1 MLALVGWLPET
12 CPGYPKTNLVSLGR
26 MKIVVPKKQSH
37 KAKAPRAMAPRT
49 MAPRPKMR
57 DVAELAGVSLQTVSN
72 FVNDRH
78 DQMNEQTLAKVSK
91 AMEKLNYRPNVAA
104 ASLRSQRTKT
114 IAYLILDQNS
124 AFLEDPLTSQ
134 HLAGVAEVADERGY
148 GILVQSG
155 RPNQI
160 DEESLAPLLEGR
172 FDGAII
178 QLSGKPKLRKK
189 SAEMA
194 LSSGLPSVILDEVGL
209 SPGQLGVRADQEQG
223 AFEITQ
229 HLINLG
235 HVRIG
240 FIATAAPWAV
250 IEQRYK
256 GFQKAMRQA
265 GIEVVPEHVLLEA
278 VYMAIDGE
286 QLALRLLQMKK
297 PPTAFMC
304 TSDLLAAGVMRAVR
318 SLNLEIPRDI
328 AVTGFDNF
336 AFSQYLQ
343 PSLSTVKIP
352 VYEMGRMA
360 ANMLIDVIEGIE
372 LTKNLAVFSTEII
385 IRESS

>member
-1 MLALVGWLPET
+1 MDSKKPSGET
-12 CPGYPKTNLVSLGR
+12 KKLKAVS
-26 MKIVVPKKQSH
+26 
-37 KAKAPRAMAPRT
+37 T
-49 MAPRPKMR
+49 RPKMR
-57 DVAELAGVSLQTVSN
+57 DVADLAGVSLQTVSN
-72 FVNDRH
+72 YVNGRH
-78 DQMNEQTLAKVSK
+78 DQMNEQTLSKVSK
-91 AMEKLNYRPNVAA
+91 ALKKLNYRTNVAA

-134 HLAGVAEVADERGY
+134 HLAGCANVADQRGY

-178 QLSGKPKLRKK
+178 QLSGKQKLRKK
-189 SAEMA
+189 SAEVA
-194 LSSGLPSVILDEVGL
+194 LASGLPSVILDEVGL
-209 SPGQLGVRADQEQG
+209 SPKQLGIRADQEQG

-229 HLINLG
+229 HLIDLG

-240 FIATAAPWAV
+240 FIAPAAPWAV
-250 IEQRYK
+250 TEQRFK
-256 GFQKAMRQA
+256 GFEKALRRA
-265 GIEVVPEHVLLEA
+265 GIEVVPELVLLEA

-286 QLALRLLQMKK
+286 QLAHRLLQMKN

-318 SLNLEIPRDI
+318 SFNLEIPEDI
-328 AVTGFDNF
+328 AVTGFDNY
-336 AFSQYLQ
+336 AFSQFLQ
-343 PSLSTVKIP
+343 PPLTTVNIP

-360 ANMLIDVIEGIE
+360 ASMLIDKIEGIDPV
-372 LTKNLAVFSTEII
+372 KNLGVFPTEII

>member
-1 MLALVGWLPET
+1 M
-12 CPGYPKTNLVSLGR
+12 
-26 MKIVVPKKQSH
+26 Q
-37 KAKAPRAMAPRT
+37 
-49 MAPRPKMR
+49 

-134 HLAGVAEVADERGY
+134 HLAGVAEVADRRGY
-148 GILVQSG
+148 AILVQSG

-250 IEQRYK
+250 IEQTDLSCSLEPT
-256 GFQKAMRQA
+256 GEMPLHFGLQKEMGQHTGEVRVVVHVHPTYCIAAMHA
-265 GIEVVPEHVLLEA
+265 GIDFATVSDSFPELNRNTKRKTILFCLFRLEF
-278 VYMAIDGE
+278 VGFR
-286 QLALRLLQMKK
+286 LR
-297 PPTAFMC
+297 
-304 TSDLLAAGVMRAVR
+304 
-318 SLNLEIPRDI
+318 
-328 AVTGFDNF
+328 
-336 AFSQYLQ
+336 
-343 PSLSTVKIP
+343 
-352 VYEMGRMA
+352 
-360 ANMLIDVIEGIE
+360 
-372 LTKNLAVFSTEII
+372 
-385 IRESS
+385 

>member
-1 MLALVGWLPET
+1 MV
-12 CPGYPKTNLVSLGR
+12 VS
-26 MKIVVPKKQSH
+26 KKQSSKT
-37 KAKAPRAMAPRT
+37 KALRT
-49 MAPRPKMR
+49 VANRPKMR

-72 FVNDRH
+72 YVNGRH
-78 DQMNEQTLAKVSK
+78 DQMKEQTLSKVSK
-91 AMEKLNYRPNVAA
+91 AMKKLNYRTNVAA

-134 HLAGVAEVADERGY
+134 HLAGAAEVADERGY

-194 LSSGLPSVILDEVGL
+194 LCSGLPSVILDEVGL

-223 AFEITQ
+223 AFGITQ
-229 HLINLG
+229 HLIDLG

-256 GFQKAMRQA
+256 GFQRAMRHA

-278 VYMAIDGE
+278 VYIAMDGE
-286 QLALRLLQMKK
+286 QLALRLLKMKK

-343 PSLSTVKIP
+343 HSLTTVNLP
-352 VYEMGRMA
+352 VYEMGQMA
-360 ANMLIDVIEGIE
+360 ANMLIDSIEGIE
-372 LTKNLAVFSTEII
+372 LTKNLGVFPTEMI

>member
-1 MLALVGWLPET
+1 MPAIISDQFRIMNAETFIKSFVGVGNTTNTYYTFIGQPNALNSQANGSESWGEGLPPLDGFKEESEIKET
-12 CPGYPKTNLVSLGR
+12 ITDNQYGYTNG
-26 MKIVVPKKQSH
+26 
-37 KAKAPRAMAPRT
+37 
-49 MAPRPKMR
+49 
-57 DVAELAGVSLQTVSN
+57 
-72 FVNDRH
+72 
-78 DQMNEQTLAKVSK
+78 
-91 AMEKLNYRPNVAA
+91 
-104 ASLRSQRTKT
+104 
-114 IAYLILDQNS
+114 IAYFLFEKIQFYQDNILLQEFSGDSLFAQRHLKGTYNS
-124 AFLEDPLTSQ
+124 SFLEDPLTSQ
-134 HLAGVAEVADERGY
+134 HLAGVAEVADRRGY
-148 GILVQSG
+148 AILVQSG

-256 GFQKAMRQA
+256 GFQKAMRHA

-352 VYEMGRMA
+352 VYEMGQMA
-360 ANMLIDVIEGIE
+360 ANMLINVIEGIE
-372 LTKNLAVFSTEII
+372 LTKNLVVFRTEII